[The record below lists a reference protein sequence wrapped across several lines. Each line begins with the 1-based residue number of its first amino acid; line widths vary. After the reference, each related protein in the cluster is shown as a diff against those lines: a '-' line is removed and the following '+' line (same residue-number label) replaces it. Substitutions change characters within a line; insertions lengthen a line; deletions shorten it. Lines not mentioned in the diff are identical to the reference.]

1 MSNTTLGFSLT
12 SLIAI
17 TKPIF
22 LLIRKCPIVGIY
34 YVYCINSTAEPCSL
48 KLIKDKFVTNYIC
61 HVVSRWL
68 SFPLLV

>member
-34 YVYCINSTAEPCSL
+34 YVYQTV
-48 KLIKDKFVTNYIC
+48 LIQLQNPV
-61 HVVSRWL
+61 L
-68 SFPLLV
+68 